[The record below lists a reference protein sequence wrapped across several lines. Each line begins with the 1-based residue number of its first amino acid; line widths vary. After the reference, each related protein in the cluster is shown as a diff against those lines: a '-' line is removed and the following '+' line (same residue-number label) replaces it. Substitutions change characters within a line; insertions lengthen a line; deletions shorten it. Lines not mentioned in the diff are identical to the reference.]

1 MIATRIASVGFAAVT
16 LLSACQFHARGPEKY
31 RMATR
36 ELVETRSAQI
46 QVCYEEVLKKTP
58 DAGGTVV
65 IKFNVMP
72 KTGAVESTEILQES
86 TAPADLS
93 QCVVKAL
100 EGLVLNPPDER
111 QGEATFSWTF
121 EKQAG

>member
-16 LLSACQFHARGPEKY
+16 LLNACQFYARGPEKY

-46 QVCYEEVLKKTP
+46 QGCYEEILKKTP
-58 DAGGTVV
+58 DAAGTVV
-65 IKFNVMP
+65 IQFNVMP
-72 KTGAVESTEILQES
+72 KTGAVESAAVLPES

-121 EKQAG
+121 EKQAS